1 MTAECEGV
9 AEARFL
15 AAADRQR
22 LIDALME
29 AGHEVHGPV
38 VRDGVIRYEPITIIE
53 ELPRGWRDEQQP
65 GRYRLQRQ
73 DDERLF
79 AWAAPAHSLKPHVF
93 APRET
98 LFTARRDTEGRLTF
112 ETAEPE
118 APRIAILGARACDL
132 AGLFLQDKHFLHGP
146 HADAAYRARRR
157 NLFLI
162 AVHCTHPA
170 ATCFCAATGDGP
182 VARYGYDLAI
192 GEIDAGWL
200 LTARSEAGV
209 AMLARLPVQEADEE
223 QRQAA
228 DAAFTAAA
236 RAQTRR
242 LPEGDLPARLAALA
256 ESPAWAEVAE
266 RCLACGNCT
275 AVCPSCFCHAHVE
288 ETDLDGGRSQRLRQW
303 DSCFTARHSLL
314 HGRPVRADIAS
325 RYRQWLT
332 HKLAGW
338 HEQYD
343 RSGCSGCG
351 RCITWCPEGIDLLA
365 EATAVLETAE

>member
-1 MTAECEGV
+1 MTAKCEWTW
-9 AEARFL
+9 ETQFL
-15 AAADRQR
+15 AAADRQH
-22 LIDALME
+22 LIDALTT
-29 AGHEVHGPV
+29 AGYAVHGPV
-38 VRDGVIRYEPITIIE
+38 VRDGVIRYAPIQAIDD
-53 ELPRGWRDEQQP
+53 LPRGWRDAQQP
-65 GRYRLQRQ
+65 GRYRLHQQ

-79 AWAAPAHSLKPHVF
+79 AWAAPAISLKPYVF

-98 LFTARRDTEGRLTF
+98 LFTARRDAEGRLTF
-112 ETAEPE
+112 TAAEPE

-132 AGLFLQDKHFLHGP
+132 AGLFLQDKHFLYGP
-146 HADAAYRARRR
+146 HADPAYRARRR

-170 ATCFCAATGDGP
+170 ATCFCAATDDGP

-192 GEIDAGWL
+192 GELDSGWL
-200 LTARSEAGV
+200 LTARSEAGG
-209 AMLARLPVQEADEE
+209 AILDRLPVQ
-223 QRQAA
+223 AA
-228 DAAFTAAA
+228 NDDQLRAAEAAFTTAAE
-236 RAQTRR
+236 AQIRR
-242 LPEGDLPARLAALA
+242 LPEGDLPARLADLA
-256 ESPAWAEVAE
+256 ESPAWAEVAG

-288 ETDLDGGRSQRLRQW
+288 ETDLDGGRSRRLRQW
-303 DSCFTARHSLL
+303 DSCFTAGHSLL

-338 HEQYD
+338 HAQYD

-365 EATAVLETAE
+365 EAAAVLEAAE